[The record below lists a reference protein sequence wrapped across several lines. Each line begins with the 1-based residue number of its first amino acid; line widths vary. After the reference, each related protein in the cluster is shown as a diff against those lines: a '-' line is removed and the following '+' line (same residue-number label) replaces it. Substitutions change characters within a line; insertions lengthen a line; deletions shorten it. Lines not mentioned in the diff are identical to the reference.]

1 MQRQAE
7 VDRLA
12 DAARSRE
19 ELMEQRQLNQVL
31 HAELQTLRQ
40 TMEARERVVE
50 QISSDAAHVD
60 TSNIDLPE
68 LQRRHRMLGAAYRS
82 DRRRMDQLGHQVAFA
97 GGARHAGAAALAAY
111 AQLKEAH
118 RSQSLQ
124 MQRLQ
129 EEASKVG
136 RYRHT
141 AKQQEL
147 VIQKL
152 ETMMQSALRDAK
164 KAKGFE
170 PQLESLKGQ
179 LKVAESELQKQRDT
193 VLPAVTE
200 EQVKLLMRA
209 ERAERRASAIEEE
222 MTEAARQNAREIANL
237 KLKLAEKEAQ
247 LMGGFGSSANLV
259 LGELPGLGNSDE
271 PRRDRGGLPPRH
283 PSAARAGSRPAST
296 RSPPEG
302 CDRAVLKIAGLESH
316 RREGMRASARGVRP
330 SMGSARRAQR
340 RKRHGAC
347 ERSMLRGRAV
357 AAALCVLVPAARAD
371 LFGQDEDL
379 CARVDADHSNM
390 WEDQAP
396 RAARA
401 RFDLRCSTR
410 VGGRR
415 LHRPE
420 HNPAVGRRAHLRG
433 RRPAGRRDRHRPRLR
448 LHHRRDDARLRRPR
462 VRLGPRLPL
471 GRRAP
476 RGDPGAAHHVR
487 RRHRRAA
494 AVAAARAR
502 VRPRPDVRIVPDRL
516 DLRGGLRRDDQ
527 AHVVEAEPH
536 LRSPSSGRTTS

>member
-1 MQRQAE
+1 MADEPTPAAPAAAEPPAAAPADAALQEVTPRTAAATKLEAAARGQIARKESASLRKEPPAAAAAAPPPAAPAPAPAPAPRLTVEAPALASASVYIPASPERNRELMQRQAE

-82 DRRRMDQLGHQVAFA
+82 DRRRMDQLGHQVAQLQ
-97 GGARHAGAAALAAY
+97 AALGTQEQLQAAY

-283 PSAARAGSRPAST
+283 PSG
-296 RSPPEG
+296 G
-302 CDRAVLKIAGLESH
+302 
-316 RREGMRASARGVRP
+316 
-330 SMGSARRAQR
+330 ARRQ
-340 RKRHGAC
+340 
-347 ERSMLRGRAV
+347 S
-357 AAALCVLVPAARAD
+357 
-371 LFGQDEDL
+371 
-379 CARVDADHSNM
+379 
-390 WEDQAP
+390 
-396 RAARA
+396 
-401 RFDLRCSTR
+401 
-410 VGGRR
+410 
-415 LHRPE
+415 
-420 HNPAVGRRAHLRG
+420 
-433 RRPAGRRDRHRPRLR
+433 PRL
-448 LHHRRDDARLRRPR
+448 DP
-462 VRLGPRLPL
+462 LPT
-471 GRRAP
+471 
-476 RGDPGAAHHVR
+476 
-487 RRHRRAA
+487 
-494 AVAAARAR
+494 
-502 VRPRPDVRIVPDRL
+502 
-516 DLRGGLRRDDQ
+516 GGM
-527 AHVVEAEPH
+527 
-536 LRSPSSGRTTS
+536 

>member
-1 MQRQAE
+1 MYIPASPERNRELMQRQAE

-82 DRRRMDQLGHQVAFA
+82 DRRRMDQLGHQVAQLQ
-97 GGARHAGAAALAAY
+97 AALGTQEQLQAAY

-118 RSQSLQ
+118 ALAVAADATAAGGGEQGGAVPPHGEAAGARSRSSTTTQP
-124 MQRLQ
+124 
-129 EEASKVG
+129 
-136 RYRHT
+136 
-141 AKQQEL
+141 
-147 VIQKL
+147 
-152 ETMMQSALRDAK
+152 LRDAK

-170 PQLESLKGQ
+170 PQPESLKGCSRWRVGAA
-179 LKVAESELQKQRDT
+179 KRRP

-283 PSAARAGSRPAST
+283 PSG
-296 RSPPEG
+296 G
-302 CDRAVLKIAGLESH
+302 
-316 RREGMRASARGVRP
+316 
-330 SMGSARRAQR
+330 ARRQ
-340 RKRHGAC
+340 
-347 ERSMLRGRAV
+347 S
-357 AAALCVLVPAARAD
+357 
-371 LFGQDEDL
+371 
-379 CARVDADHSNM
+379 
-390 WEDQAP
+390 
-396 RAARA
+396 
-401 RFDLRCSTR
+401 
-410 VGGRR
+410 
-415 LHRPE
+415 
-420 HNPAVGRRAHLRG
+420 
-433 RRPAGRRDRHRPRLR
+433 PRL
-448 LHHRRDDARLRRPR
+448 DP
-462 VRLGPRLPL
+462 LPT
-471 GRRAP
+471 
-476 RGDPGAAHHVR
+476 
-487 RRHRRAA
+487 
-494 AVAAARAR
+494 
-502 VRPRPDVRIVPDRL
+502 
-516 DLRGGLRRDDQ
+516 GGM
-527 AHVVEAEPH
+527 
-536 LRSPSSGRTTS
+536 